1 MLRDLLGI
9 SKISDPKFLE
19 LDQLLQ
25 EKSNEIEESKED
37 RPRTSHRETN
47 DDIKI
52 TPDLLDEFR
61 KDRERMFSMRRT
73 LSIYSEKSDKATPK
87 VGGSLAASTDNA
99 LEAASGTP
107 SSTHSWE
114 QIRFVNTSESLDF
127 GRPADLSIERGGS
140 DKKL

>member
-1 MLRDLLGI
+1 MGI
-9 SKISDPKFLE
+9 SRISDPKFAE
-19 LDQLLQ
+19 IDQYLQ
-25 EKSNEIEESKED
+25 EKSNEIEEYKED
-37 RPRTSHRETN
+37 RPRTSHRDSN
-47 DDIKI
+47 DDVKI
-52 TPDLLDEFR
+52 TPGLLDEFR
-61 KDRERMFSMRRT
+61 KDREKMFSMRRT

-87 VGGSLAASTDNA
+87 VGNLAASASTENA
-99 LEAASGTP
+99 LDSASGTP